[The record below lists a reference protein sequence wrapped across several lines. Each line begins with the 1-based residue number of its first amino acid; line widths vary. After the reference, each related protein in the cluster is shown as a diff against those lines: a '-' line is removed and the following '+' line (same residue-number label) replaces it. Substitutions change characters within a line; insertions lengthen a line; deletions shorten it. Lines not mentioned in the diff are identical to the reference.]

1 MSKILIFDD
10 EPTKIVTI
18 TDRVDFEFGNNM
30 YFYTPIYSS
39 AIEYLRNNEVS
50 CMSLDMIFPKD
61 TNMKYDSS
69 LIMGLNAL
77 REIRDIKPNLPI
89 ICYTIVEEIEAIN
102 EIQKYNA
109 KYLGKNF
116 KNSFYSLLE
125 FFRAHQ
131 GK

>member
-10 EPTKIVTI
+10 EPTRIVPI

-30 YFYTPIYSS
+30 YFYTTIYRY

-77 REIRDIKPNLPI
+77 R
-89 ICYTIVEEIEAIN
+89 
-102 EIQKYNA
+102 
-109 KYLGKNF
+109 
-116 KNSFYSLLE
+116 
-125 FFRAHQ
+125 
-131 GK
+131 